1 MVTLGLALLFES
13 SRNQVAMKNLDAKGV
28 SLVEMCFAMLIFA
41 MIGQVLAM
49 TLLVLARRTLQIEE
63 RSYAA
68 IKGQQMFNELQAA
81 ANSNASYGGQILDTY
96 SDGTKYNLL
105 LTTDRAV
112 KSPDDPLSGNSKKN
126 GHWRFLRLVQIDPA
140 NDGNLQDRQVAIM
153 VTKCEADGN
162 TLVPGVLLS
171 TTVGTVTPGSPP
183 SYFQTPQIYLSPN
196 L

>member
-1 MVTLGLALLFES
+1 
-13 SRNQVAMKNLDAKGV
+13 MKNLDAKGV

-41 MIGQVLAM
+41 MIAQVLAM

-63 RSYAA
+63 KGYSA

-81 ANSNASYGGQILDTY
+81 ANRNPRYGGQILDSY
-96 SDGTKYNLL
+96 NDGMRFNLI

-112 KSPDDPLSGNSKKN
+112 SSPDDPLSGNSKKN
-126 GHWRFLRLVQIDPA
+126 GHWRYLRLVQIGQA
-140 NDGNLQDRQVAIM
+140 NNGNYQARQVAIE

-162 TLVPGVLLS
+162 TLVPGIILS

-183 SYFQTPQIYLSPN
+183 TCFQTPRIYIPPN